1 MENYEIDFEEIE
13 ELEETEQPEGGC
25 GFGCNCY

>member
-13 ELEETEQPEGGC
+13 ELEETELPEGC